1 VTSVSG
7 QDIVNGH
14 DTEGRPRTAP
24 PRTERPNGRP
34 GGPAGRRAPAA
45 APTAPIGPG
54 LTGVPLALEPLNRKD
69 FTSDQEVR
77 WCPGCGDYAVLAAF
91 QGFMPELG
99 IRKENT
105 VIVSGIGCSSRFPY
119 YVDSYGMHSIHGRAT
134 AIATGVATA
143 REDAAVF
150 VITGDGDALSIGG
163 NHLIHVL
170 RRNVNVTILLF
181 NNRIYGLTKGQYSPT
196 SEIGKITKSTPM
208 GSLDNPFNP
217 VSLALGAEATFVA
230 RTIDSDRKHLTEV
243 LRAAAA
249 HRGTSFV
256 EIYQNCPIFND
267 DAFSSM
273 KDAETSAEAIIPLR
287 HGEPI
292 RFGVEGSKGVVRNP
306 VSGAFEI
313 VDVYSVGVDRLVVH
327 DAHTPDPSFAF
338 GLSRLTDSGVLHR
351 APIGIFRDVE
361 APAYDDLAREQ
372 VKLAA
377 DKGSDD
383 DALQAMI
390 AGPDTWTVVG

>member
-1 VTSVSG
+1 MTSVSG

-14 DTEGRPRTAP
+14 GPEGRPRTAP
-24 PRTERPNGRP
+24 PRPSDPRPP
-34 GGPAGRRAPAA
+34 GGPAGRARRPLLRRLHR
-45 APTAPIGPG
+45 PG
-54 LTGVPLALEPLNRKD
+54 DGGRPLALEPLNRKD
-69 FTSDQEVR
+69 FTTDQEVR

-105 VIVSGIGCSSRFPY
+105 VIISGIGCSSRFPY

-170 RRNVNVTILLF
+170 RRNVNLTILLF

-267 DAFSSM
+267 DAFAAM
-273 KDAETSAEAIIPLR
+273 KDAETSAEAIIPLQ

-292 RFGVEGSKGVVRNP
+292 RFGVDGVQGCRPEPGRRVRSRSWTWTA
-306 VSGAFEI
+306 VGA
-313 VDVYSVGVDRLVVH
+313 DRLVVH
-327 DAHTPDPSFAF
+327 DAHDPDPSFAF

-372 VKLAA
+372 VTLATG
-377 DKGSDD
+377 KGSDD

>member
-1 VTSVSG
+1 VGISATSSG
-7 QDIVNGH
+7 L
-14 DTEGRPRTAP
+14 A
-24 PRTERPNGRP
+24 
-34 GGPAGRRAPAA
+34 
-45 APTAPIGPG
+45 
-54 LTGVPLALEPLNRKD
+54 GVPLSLEPLTRKD

-99 IRKENT
+99 IAKENT
-105 VIVSGIGCSSRFPY
+105 VIISGIGCSSRFPY
-119 YVDSYGMHSIHGRAT
+119 YVDSFGMHSIHGRAT

-143 REDAAVF
+143 RSDVAVF

-170 RRNVNVTILLF
+170 RRNVNLTILLF

-196 SEIGKITKSTPM
+196 SEIGKVTKSTPM

-217 VSLALGAEATFVA
+217 ISLALGAEATFVA

-249 HRGTSFV
+249 HRGASFV

-267 DAFSSM
+267 DAFVAV
-273 KDAETSAEAIIPLR
+273 KDPSTSADAIIPLK

-292 RFGVEGSKGVVRNP
+292 RFGTDGHLGVVRDP
-306 VSGAFEI
+306 RTGQFMVVE
-313 VDVYSVGVDRLVVH
+313 VDEVGVDALAVH
-327 DAHTPDPSFAF
+327 DAHVADPSFAF
-338 GLSRLTDSGVLHR
+338 GLSRITDSGVLHR
-351 APIGIFRDVE
+351 APIGIFRDVD

-372 VKLAA
+372 VRLAQG
-377 DKGSDD
+377 DGSDD
-383 DALQAMI
+383 DALQAMV
-390 AGPDTWTVVG
+390 AGSDTWTVS

>member
-1 VTSVSG
+1 M
-7 QDIVNGH
+7 
-14 DTEGRPRTAP
+14 
-24 PRTERPNGRP
+24 
-34 GGPAGRRAPAA
+34 
-45 APTAPIGPG
+45 
-54 LTGVPLALEPLNRKD
+54 PLSLEPLTRKD

-170 RRNVNVTILLF
+170 RRNVNLTILLF

-196 SEIGKITKSTPM
+196 SEIGKVTKSTPM

-230 RTIDSDRKHLTEV
+230 RTIDSDRKHLTSV

-267 DAFSSM
+267 DAFDAI
-273 KDAETSAEAIIPLR
+273 KDPATSADAIIPLV

-292 RFGVEGSKGVVRNP
+292 RFGVDGHLGVVRDP
-306 VSGAFEI
+306 RTGAF
-313 VDVYSVGVDRLVVH
+313 SVVEVGDGRRGR
-327 DAHTPDPSFAF
+327 AGRA
-338 GLSRLTDSGVLHR
+338 RR
-351 APIGIFRDVE
+351 APGRPLVRLRAVPADRRRRAAPRPDRDLPGRGGAGLRRPGPRAGRAGE
-361 APAYDDLAREQ
+361 RPGR
-372 VKLAA
+372 
-377 DKGSDD
+377 GDD
-383 DALQAMI
+383 DALQAMVN
-390 AGPDTWTVVG
+390 GGDTWLVR